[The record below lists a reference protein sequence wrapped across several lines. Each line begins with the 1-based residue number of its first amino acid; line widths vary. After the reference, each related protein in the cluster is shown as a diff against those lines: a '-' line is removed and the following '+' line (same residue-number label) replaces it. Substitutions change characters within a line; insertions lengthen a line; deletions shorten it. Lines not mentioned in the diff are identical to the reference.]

1 MNLSGRAVVIK
12 NSPVEFAVSGPMRGR
27 DRILVRSENAGLD
40 LIGKAMHFD
49 GYKDDV
55 KPSTVL
61 SQVLGAPTRL
71 NSVVGG
77 YVSDVGSDIDDRNS
91 RVTFTWRGHAT
102 SRSAAEVHKAFFIFY
117 KEIYAAYYY
126 GDEDDVEL
134 QISPLIYQCSLA
146 NERFAHSRRMMKLLL
161 GGYALIGLGATLWY
175 ALNFIRY

>member
-1 MNLSGRAVVIK
+1 MNSSSRAVVIK
-12 NSPVEFAVSGPMRGR
+12 NSPVEFVVTGPMGGR

-49 GYKDDV
+49 GYRNDV
-55 KPSTVL
+55 KPSSVL
-61 SQVLGAPTRL
+61 SQILGEPARL

-77 YVSDVGSDIDDRNS
+77 YVSDAVSDIDDRNS

-126 GDEDDVEL
+126 GEEGDVEL

-146 NERFAHSRRMMKLLL
+146 NEKSAHSRRLMKLLL
-161 GGYALIGLGATLWY
+161 GCYAFLGLGASLWY
-175 ALNFIRY
+175 MLSLFGH